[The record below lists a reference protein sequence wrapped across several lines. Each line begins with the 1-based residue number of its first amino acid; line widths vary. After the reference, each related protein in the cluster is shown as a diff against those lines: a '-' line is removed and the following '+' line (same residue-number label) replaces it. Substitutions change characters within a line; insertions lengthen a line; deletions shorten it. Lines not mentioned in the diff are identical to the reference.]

1 MPAEMLPAAVDLAPL
16 PGETPAASPAPR
28 RRTLSAALLH
38 RPIGALLVLVTAVL
52 AAYAPSLDGQF
63 LWDDIF
69 LVQRNLLIRSPLF
82 CLEVFRHT
90 LFDNDSNFYRPTQT
104 LTFLANYWVWGLDP
118 FGYHLTSILIHA
130 ANAVLLF
137 VVLRGVLG
145 ALLPPAADGTAERA
159 GADCRTGSMA
169 LVLALLWAV
178 HPVHSAAV
186 AYVSGS
192 ADSLAM
198 CCCLAAWLACER
210 ALSAARSGARLG
222 WGTLAF
228 AGLLL
233 GLCSKEIAGIW
244 LVIFGI
250 YLFAVRPGLGS
261 RRARLAMIAGSALAL
276 ALYVGLRHLPP
287 PALAP
292 PPPPRMP
299 AKWLL
304 MLRALGDYGSL
315 MVYPK
320 ELFMER
326 QVFAPPGQE
335 KPGDD
340 ALYLSL
346 AISGVGM
353 LAAFAAGAWWPG
365 RGRRLRRFGAG
376 WFLLGFLPVSNLI
389 PLNASVAEH
398 WLYLPSIGFLLFLA
412 GIVVDLPLSRLLQPD
427 GNGRRAALPAVAL
440 ALAVLLPV
448 LALGKRTWSRSFDWL
463 DEMSFY
469 RQTVRD
475 AGDVPRARMGLATS
489 LSRQHDEKAAIA
501 LMRQITARYPK
512 VLTPRINLAS
522 ALIRQGQ
529 AAEAKS
535 ILEKA
540 LGDFA
545 GHDNNPHEVVA
556 VVADLDQV
564 AGTDPAWPA
573 RKAALLA
580 DTLRRHPDTWDVVLI
595 GIQPTPGI
603 PPTAQALAKV
613 SAFADAH
620 WWHGPARFQ
629 LGCMEAALGR
639 TADALAA
646 FRQAA
651 RLDVHD
657 DNALAA
663 AAELCLRENRI
674 DEAVTFQQGAVR
686 RQPDS
691 PQQRFVLARILQ
703 RHGDTAQADQQLAMA
718 TALVRLVRP

>member
-1 MPAEMLPAAVDLAPL
+1 MSAETLPAAADPAPL
-16 PGETPAASPAPR
+16 PGEPRAAIPAPR
-28 RRTLSAALLH
+28 RRALTSALLH
-38 RPIGALLVLVTAVL
+38 RPLGALLVLVTAVL

-69 LVQRNLLIRSPLF
+69 LVRRNLLIRSPLF

-137 VVLRGVLG
+137 LVLRGVLG
-145 ALLPPAADGTAERA
+145 ALLPPAADPSADRTGA
-159 GADCRTGSMA
+159 GCRTGSMA

-210 ALSAARSGARLG
+210 ALAAPRPGTRLG
-222 WGTLAF
+222 WGMVAF
-228 AGLLL
+228 GGLLL

-244 LVIFGI
+244 LVLFGI
-250 YLFAVRPGLGS
+250 YLFALRPGLGS

-292 PPPPRMP
+292 PPPPKMP
-299 AKWLL
+299 ARWLL

-326 QVFAPPGQE
+326 QVFTPPGLE

-346 AISGVGM
+346 ALAGVGM

-365 RGRRLRRFGAG
+365 RGRTLRRFGAG

-412 GIVVDLPLSRLLQPD
+412 GVLVDLPLSRLFQPD
-427 GNGRRAALPAVAL
+427 SDGRRAALPTVAL
-440 ALAVLLPV
+440 ALVVLLPV
-448 LALGKRTWSRSFDWL
+448 LALGRRTWSRSFDWI
-463 DEMSFY
+463 DEMAFY

-501 LMRQITARYPK
+501 LMRQITTRYPK

-522 ALIRQGQ
+522 ALLRQGQ
-529 AAEAKS
+529 SVEAKS

-556 VVADLDQV
+556 AIADLDQV
-564 AGTDPAWPA
+564 EGADPAWPA

-595 GIQPTPGI
+595 GIQQPAGV
-603 PPTAQALAKV
+603 PPTAQAL
-613 SAFADAH
+613 S
-620 WWHGPARFQ
+620 W
-629 LGCMEAALGR
+629 
-639 TADALAA
+639 
-646 FRQAA
+646 
-651 RLDVHD
+651 
-657 DNALAA
+657 LAA
-663 AAELCLRENRI
+663 A
-674 DEAVTFQQGAVR
+674 
-686 RQPDS
+686 S
-691 PQQRFVLARILQ
+691 PWPPAK
-703 RHGDTAQADQQLAMA
+703 A
-718 TALVRLVRP
+718 ALPSLSFPRPALLPG